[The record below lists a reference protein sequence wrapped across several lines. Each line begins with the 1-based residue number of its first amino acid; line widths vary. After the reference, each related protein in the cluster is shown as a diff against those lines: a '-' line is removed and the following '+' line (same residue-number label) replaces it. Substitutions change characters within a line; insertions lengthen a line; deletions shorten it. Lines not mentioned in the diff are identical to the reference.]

1 MAVLSYKPRWQCSA
15 FKLKK
20 RDISLSLI
28 QILKCTLN
36 DQPIRVHVLKPSS
49 PVCPGWDSGTCSVA
63 IQSFIL
69 SLLLNS
75 WCQRFVLSW
84 AAQSNGDIWC
94 WVGNSRNMSSI
105 NLFSLKLLQLLWGL
119 RWHMLLPLSKVMILF
134 PFVITL

>member
-63 IQSFIL
+63 S
-69 SLLLNS
+69 SLLS
-75 WCQRFVLSW
+75 FLSFW
-84 AAQSNGDIWC
+84 THDVSDLFCHELPKANGDIWC